1 MFFKGS
7 LPLVLM
13 FDVMPDVAAWS
24 EDQDKMLND
33 IMQTLDVY
41 ISIRH
46 KPKQNIYSVVIKGL
60 ERNASKFLRGIDSIH

>member
-1 MFFKGS
+1 
-7 LPLVLM
+7 M
-13 FDVMPDVAAWS
+13 FDLMPEVVS
-24 EDQDKMLND
+24 LNPATLDD

-60 ERNASKFLRGIDSIH
+60 EKNASE